1 MRSLDWLLVVVALGA
16 IATGVFL
23 NGPMCYPVSGGV
35 EYSGPPIDCIP
46 RFPREAV
53 IGLGV
58 ALVAVLA
65 ALLRLSLRRRGA

>member
-1 MRSLDWLLVVVALGA
+1 MRRLDWLLVVVALA
-16 IATGVFL
+16 SIAAGVFL
-23 NGPMCYPVSGGV
+23 NGPICFTVSGGV

-58 ALVAVLA
+58 ASVAVMT
-65 ALLRLSLRRRGA
+65 ALFRLNLRRRGA